1 MVGTAPAFMASRN
14 DCVSAANI
22 GPVRTMDPSCF
33 GLALCRIYFAK
44 ASIPERNS
52 GRISSICTKKERKEQ
67 NKTNKY
73 KLHLFHN
80 QKLKM
85 GGRFPTTPQ
94 L

>member
-1 MVGTAPAFMASRN
+1 MASRN

-52 GRISSICTKKERKEQ
+52 GRNSSICTKKERKKERKRNETKQ
-67 NKTNKY
+67 TNINCT
-73 KLHLFHN
+73 LFIIRN
-80 QKLKM
+80 
-85 GGRFPTTPQ
+85 
-94 L
+94 

>member
-52 GRISSICTKKERKEQ
+52 GRNSSICTKKRKKEKGM
-67 NKTNKY
+67 NKTKQTNINCT
-73 KLHLFHN
+73 LFHN
-80 QKLKM
+80 
-85 GGRFPTTPQ
+85 
-94 L
+94 

>member
-52 GRISSICTKKERKEQ
+52 GRNSSICTKKERKKER
-67 NKTNKY
+67 KK
-73 KLHLFHN
+73 KE
-80 QKLKM
+80 
-85 GGRFPTTPQ
+85 
-94 L
+94 